1 MTLHDYQKRCADG
14 EEEEEGNKLDED
26 NEKLHF

>member
-14 EEEEEGNKLDED
+14 EEAQNKLDED
-26 NEKLHF
+26 TEKLPF